1 LKPTGNRRN
10 RKKKRSGN
18 GLRKR
23 AFFTVSLDVA
33 KFFLFG
39 FFLLWLLAGG
49 VERLGYHWQWYR
61 IPRYFLSFEGGHWIA
76 GPLLR
81 GLFVTLKITTASLFC
96 AFALGLLTA
105 LFRLSHSPVARAAAR
120 VYLELIRNTP
130 LLIQI
135 FFIYFVV
142 SPVLG
147 WSPFFSAVL
156 ALSLFEGAYASEIIR
171 AGILAVPRGQWEAAR
186 SLGIG
191 PWNTYRHVILPQALR
206 NTLPPLTGQAVSLI
220 KDSALVST
228 IAIFDLTME
237 AQAIVADT
245 FLSFEI
251 WFAVAAVYL
260 VLTLGLS
267 SFAGFL
273 EARFRTGG

>member
-1 LKPTGNRRN
+1 MEPTGDGQDHE
-10 RKKKRSGN
+10 RKRHCG
-18 GLRKR
+18 GLRGKS
-23 AFFTVSLDVA
+23 FFAVFFDVV

-39 FFLLWLLAGG
+39 FLLLWLLAGG
-49 VERLGYHWQWYR
+49 MEQLGYHWQWYR
-61 IPRYFLSFEGGHWIA
+61 VPRYLLSLEDGRWIA

-81 GLFVTLKITTASLFC
+81 GLLVTLEITAVSLLC
-96 AFALGLLTA
+96 AFAVGLVTA
-105 LFRLSHSPVARAAAR
+105 LFRLSGAPVARAAAR

-147 WSPFFSAVL
+147 WTPFFSAVL
-156 ALSLFEGAYASEIIR
+156 ALSLFEGAYTSEIIR
-171 AGILAVPRGQWEAAR
+171 AGIVAIPQGQWEAAR

-191 PWNTYRHVILPQALR
+191 PWGVYRHVILPQALR

-228 IAIFDLTME
+228 IAIYDLTME
-237 AQAIVADT
+237 AQAIIADT
-245 FLSFEI
+245 FLTFEI
-251 WFAVAAVYL
+251 WFTVAAVYL
-260 VLTLGLS
+260 VLTLGFS
-267 SFAGFL
+267 SIAGLL
-273 EARFRTGG
+273 EARLRPGG

>member
-1 LKPTGNRRN
+1 MKSTGNRQDHE
-10 RKKKRSGN
+10 KKRSGN
-18 GLRKR
+18 GLRNR
-23 AFFTVSLDVA
+23 AFFTVFLDVV

-49 VERLGYHWQWYR
+49 AERLGYHWQWYR
-61 IPRYFLSFEGGHWIA
+61 IPRYFLSFEGGQWIA

-81 GLFVTLKITTASLFC
+81 GLFVTLKITTASLLC

-105 LFRLSHSPVARAAAR
+105 LFRLSLSPVARAAAR